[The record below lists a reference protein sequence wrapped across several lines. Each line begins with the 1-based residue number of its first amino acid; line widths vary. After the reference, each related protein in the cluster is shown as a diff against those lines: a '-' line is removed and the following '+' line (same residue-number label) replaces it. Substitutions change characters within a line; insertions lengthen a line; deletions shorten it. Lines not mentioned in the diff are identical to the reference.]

1 MRKVYLG
8 GAALLALTMMLSMQ
22 VTQAS
27 VDYSKISPIQ
37 LVKETPK
44 GKLKNPYKDTDKKVV
59 AEGRH
64 QFLDHGCNG
73 CHGGGGGGG
82 MCPPLINSVWVYG
95 GDDDTLFRQVTLGSV
110 QMQKDGYTRIGHEN
124 VVGPMP
130 PFGPLIKNSDQLW
143 KIITFIR
150 ANYNGD
156 AANKYGGEEAKQEQS
171 EGNSGAAQSNSTAT
185 KSSGDVGSV
194 DGQDTIHSVPIN
206 Q

>member
-1 MRKVYLG
+1 MG
-8 GAALLALTMMLSMQ
+8 GAALLALTMMLSVQ
-22 VTQAS
+22 TAQAK
-27 VDYSKISPIQ
+27 VDYTKIAPTT
-37 LVKETPK
+37 LVKETPR
-44 GKLKNPYKDTDKKVV
+44 GKLHNPYKDTDKKIV

-64 QFLDHGCNG
+64 EFLDHGCNG

-82 MCPPLINSVWVYG
+82 MCPPLINTTWVYG
-95 GDDDTLFRQVTLGSV
+95 GDDDTLFRQVTLGSL
-110 QMQKDGYTRIGHEN
+110 QMEKDGYTRIGHEN

-156 AANKYGGEEAKQEQS
+156 PGNKYGAEEAKQ
-171 EGNSGAAQSNSTAT
+171 AAASDSDSASPAASTGSAGG
-185 KSSGDVGSV
+185 GDIGSV
-194 DGQDTIHSVPIN
+194 DGQDTVHSVPIN